1 MDKLKAMATF
11 VQIAEAG
18 SLSAAARQSGAS
30 LPAVVRTLAALEAEL
45 GVRLFNRTTR
55 RIALTEEG
63 RQYLDACR
71 HLLAA
76 VQEAEAALDH
86 QATEPSGPLSIT
98 APVQFG
104 EQFVAPAIT
113 RFVQQ
118 HPRVRCNVL
127 LYDRVVNLLE
137 EGIDVGVR
145 IGPLEDSSLV
155 AHRVGEVRRMVVASP
170 AFLASQPPLKHP
182 RDLLAANCIGLTG
195 ASGHWWDF
203 LDRGRPL
210 HLTVQGNLSFNHV
223 APAVKA
229 CLAGVGYGS
238 FISYQVAPYLADG
251 RLQAVLEDHETDP
264 RPIHV
269 LVPHARLLPARTR
282 KLVDWLRATLS
293 STVFGPSR

>member
-1 MDKLKAMATF
+1 
-11 VQIAEAG
+11 
-18 SLSAAARQSGAS
+18 
-30 LPAVVRTLAALEAEL
+30 
-45 GVRLFNRTTR
+45 
-55 RIALTEEG
+55 
-63 RQYLDACR
+63 
-71 HLLAA
+71 
-76 VQEAEAALDH
+76 
-86 QATEPSGPLSIT
+86 
-98 APVQFG
+98 VQFG
-104 EQFVAPAIT
+104 EQFVAPAII

-118 HPRVRCNVL
+118 YPRVRCNVL
-127 LYDRVVNLLE
+127 LHDRVVNLLE

-170 AFLASQPPLKHP
+170 AFLTGQRPLKHP

-203 LDRGRPL
+203 QDRGRSV

-251 RLQAVLEDHETDP
+251 RLLAVLEDYETAP

-269 LVPHARLLPARTR
+269 VVPHARLLPARTR
-282 KLVDWLRATLS
+282 RLVDWLRTALG
-293 STVFGPSR
+293 STVFGPPR